1 MKGEFLLLSQS
12 APAPAPAP
20 APASTPLLT
29 RKTPPAHPHA
39 LYPRGKIVSKA
50 RPADALDGPPLSINR
65 PAAEQGQV
73 NDETYSDSD
82 SDVSFGGN
90 DAEAQGFGADG
101 VPLEKYKALEEKLI
115 ALMKKTTAQ
124 KKDFKSIRKEH
135 RKASNEAK
143 HLKMERD
150 ELEQEVE
157 EYQIKYEEALLKV
170 GTGGGGGGGGG
181 GAGGAALEEQR
192 RKQREEA
199 RKALFA
205 GGDEDDDVD
214 FHVKLE
220 DINFIKEV
228 SERRKPRPDEVV
240 QHHCV
245 LYSIPFQPFPLLSS
259 LAIIADHYPNH
270 KVHQQEDAPRGR
282 YPYRPGSLR
291 FLGRFLLLLL

>member
-1 MKGEFLLLSQS
+1 M
-12 APAPAPAP
+12 
-20 APASTPLLT
+20 
-29 RKTPPAHPHA
+29 
-39 LYPRGKIVSKA
+39 SKA

-240 QHHCV
+240 SASLCALFH
-245 LYSIPFQPFPLLSS
+245 SIPTIIPTTLFAGYHRRSLSESQSTSTRRCPSRPISVQSRVTSVPRS
-259 LAIIADHYPNH
+259 LPSSPSID
-270 KVHQQEDAPRGR
+270 
-282 YPYRPGSLR
+282 GSL
-291 FLGRFLLLLL
+291 